1 MSEKTPTPNALP
13 SILNITPFVREQP
26 MEKLDLRFSNGA
38 EREFYRAVSQS
49 NPAVI
54 VVAMPDADTVLLTR
68 EYACGLHR
76 YELGLV
82 RGRIDEG
89 ESVLAAAN
97 RELQEEAGF
106 AARRLNLVRN
116 LSLAPSFMTHE
127 IHLVLARDLHPSRL
141 EGDEP
146 EAIEVIPWPLADIE
160 ALALRDDFSEG
171 RALGAL
177 LAVRGFLQAEQRT
190 AAATGGKP

>member
-1 MSEKTPTPNALP
+1 MSEKAIPHALP
-13 SILNITPFVREQP
+13 SILQITPFVREQP

-38 EREFYRAVSQS
+38 EREFFRAISQS

-54 VVAMPDADTVLLTR
+54 VVAMPDPQTVLLTR

-106 AARRLNLVRN
+106 AARQLHLVRN

-146 EAIEVIPWPLADIE
+146 EPIEVIAWPLADIE
-160 ALALRDDFSEG
+160 ALALREDFSEG

-177 LAVRGFLQAEQRT
+177 LAVRGFLQAEQRASQDPT
-190 AAATGGKP
+190 